1 LDEKQTYYYKSRLS
15 RLSLIKCLMQL
26 RTEPRTGIA
35 EIIRP
40 LLFGLEVP
48 VRPSES
54 KALTLPEQKSRFWLP
69 SSIRLLLSPG
79 VKGHTLIFTIITG
92 FLFAT
97 AFIGA
102 NYGFTQAW
110 TLIFIAGASTTG
122 VYLILTPLA
131 LNEKIRNAILF
142 SRMTKRIMIL
152 VVAYAPVIA
161 GIAYWIQQAGSVEA
175 LPIFPGFL
183 AIFYTWILL
192 QAYFIAAPASQLLI
206 KVERGLTGEGH
217 AKKIMRILGISTLFL
232 PMAPLTYG
240 VYAIS
245 NWLSTTY
252 QNVAGASE
260 KVLIWTMIVT
270 VLLLVTYFFTALW
283 GWRVIVQKK
292 PQAAIFAGGT
302 FLVLWGYLLYRA
314 TTLGIGWITQNQPS
328 NPLVDS
334 GLMLVSVLGAVQTF
348 ARKTASTTNRRLS
361 QVLPFLVF
369 AFGSVYAVAQFYFI
383 LQVPITRIDL
393 SILVNSMVFA
403 TGIFTLLFLIRRHL
417 VSVELGAYKAQITTQ
432 GPVMTSVLA
441 AKPHRSLF
449 RIPMPWKKSSKQ
461 SEPAPVPEEGPPE
474 DQSSEQ
480 PSEPAQK
487 SPTPN
492 RDGWDAD
499 QESSNSAEPTEEPSE
514 TNTSDPNESMG
525 GPAGNDR
532 HTGDPDY

>member
-1 LDEKQTYYYKSRLS
+1 MTLS
-15 RLSLIKCLMQL
+15 
-26 RTEPRTGIA
+26 
-35 EIIRP
+35 
-40 LLFGLEVP
+40 
-48 VRPSES
+48 
-54 KALTLPEQKSRFWLP
+54 EQKTRFWLP

-142 SRMTKRIMIL
+142 SRMTKRIIIL

-161 GIAYWIQQAGSVEA
+161 GTAYWVQQTGSVQA
-175 LPIFPGFL
+175 LPIFPAFL
-183 AIFYTWILL
+183 VIFYTWILL

-217 AKKIMRILGISTLFL
+217 AKRIMRTLGISTLFL
-232 PMAPLTYG
+232 PIAPLTYG

-245 NWLSTTY
+245 NWLNTTY
-252 QNVAGASE
+252 ANVAGASE
-260 KVLIWTMIVT
+260 KILIWTMIVT
-270 VLLLVTYFFTALW
+270 VLLLATYFLTALW

-292 PQAAIFAGGT
+292 PQAAVFAGGT
-302 FLVLWGYLLYRA
+302 FLVLWSYLLYRA

-348 ARKTASTTNRRLS
+348 ARKTVSTTNRRIS

-393 SILVNSMVFA
+393 SILVNATVFA
-403 TGIFTLLFLIRRHL
+403 AGIFTMLFLIRRHL
-417 VSVELGAYKAQITTQ
+417 VSVELGAYKAQIAT
-432 GPVMTSVLA
+432 PSPIITSA
-441 AKPHRSLF
+441 PAEKPRKSPF
-449 RIPMPWKKSSKQ
+449 RILTMWKKSPKQ
-461 SEPAPVPEEGPPE
+461 STPTVPLDEVPAEN
-474 DQSSEQ
+474 QSSQQ
-480 PSEPAQK
+480 PSESAQEN
-487 SPTPN
+487 SASN
-492 RDGWDAD
+492 QAAWDTD
-499 QESSNSAEPTEEPSE
+499 QESDYSTGSSAT
-514 TNTSDPNESMG
+514 PNESG
-525 GPAGNDR
+525 STGTDTSGPEATADNRQTD
-532 HTGDPDY
+532 DPDY

>member
-1 LDEKQTYYYKSRLS
+1 
-15 RLSLIKCLMQL
+15 M
-26 RTEPRTGIA
+26 
-35 EIIRP
+35 
-40 LLFGLEVP
+40 
-48 VRPSES
+48 
-54 KALTLPEQKSRFWLP
+54 ALALPEQKSRFWLP

-79 VKGHTLIFTIITG
+79 VKGHTFIFTIITG
-92 FLFAT
+92 FLFGT

-102 NYGFTQAW
+102 EYGFTQAW

-131 LNEKIRNAILF
+131 LNEKIRKAILF
-142 SRMTKRIMIL
+142 SRMTRRIMIL

-175 LPIFPGFL
+175 LPIFPAFL
-183 AIFYTWILL
+183 VIFYTWILL
-192 QAYFIAAPASQLLI
+192 QAYFIASSASQLLI

-217 AKKIMRILGISTLFL
+217 AKRIMRTLGVSTLFL
-232 PMAPLTYG
+232 PIAPLTYG

-245 NWLSTTY
+245 NWLNTTY

-260 KVLIWTMIVT
+260 KILIWTMIVT

-283 GWRVIVQKK
+283 GWRVITQKK

-314 TTLGIGWITQNQPS
+314 TTVAMGWITQNQPS

-348 ARKTASTTNRRLS
+348 ARKTADTTNRRFG

-393 SILVNSMVFA
+393 SILVNATVFA
-403 TGIFTLLFLIRRHL
+403 AGIFTMLFLIRRHL
-417 VSVELGAYKAQITTQ
+417 VSVELGAYKTQITTQ
-432 GPVMTSVLA
+432 GPVITSA
-441 AKPHRSLF
+441 PMEKARKSLF
-449 RIPMPWKKSSKQ
+449 GIPMPWKKSSKQ
-461 SEPAPVPEEGPPE
+461 SAPAVTPEEASPE
-474 DQSSEQ
+474 TQSSQQLSEQ
-480 PSEPAQK
+480 PQEAPISNEA
-487 SPTPN
+487 
-492 RDGWDAD
+492 GWDAHQGSSD
-499 QESSNSAEPTEEPSE
+499 STETATESSEANAPDS
-514 TNTSDPNESMG
+514 NESLAW
-525 GPAGNDR
+525 PAGDNRQRDD
-532 HTGDPDY
+532 HDY